1 MKRGNETR
9 KAKNRILGLVLALAM
24 VVTLLPGSLLT
35 GILARGAEGTSEAKN
50 VFVVAGTLAG
60 DQWKASTS
68 GNEVNTFTTTDQKT
82 YSISYDLEANKT
94 YEFKVLQDPD
104 ANGWNLTWNV
114 QGGCQEP
121 DQNAIINVKKPVK
134 LTLTLDAT
142 DADKKVQVKLEN
154 TDGTEY
160 TGSISKKAKN
170 VFIAVGTLPGANWSP
185 KTEGNEANTFSTT
198 DQKTYSISYN
208 LQANIEYQFKVLQD
222 PDTKGWNLKWNVD
235 GYSQNNDGNT
245 IIKTDKPVI
254 LTLSLDATDTA
265 KKVTVKTE
273 AIRSLVF
280 DSQPAQAVAGKDV
293 TLDTTATYYDGTE
306 ADKGTAVTVSYS
318 LPDTVKNASI
328 SSDGKLSVEKSY
340 DGDSITV
347 IAAYGDYTQKVTLPV
362 VAKTYNV
369 TINFYAQDF
378 DTTKSDIY
386 IFENGGNKNLSVP
399 LTSTVEDS
407 DNGITWASGT
417 AKVPFNKLGIIA
429 RKTAGTWDGGQD
441 GNKYF
446 TIPEDSTDITLWYVF
461 GETPV
466 TEKPTVEYQ
475 TPRYLDL
482 TYTNDSAEKP
492 FFYSWTIND
501 TTHYYFEK
509 QEDGTWHA
517 KIKIPSGVADVKF
530 VLGLDDSA
538 NDWVKD
544 GGDHD
549 ISFTAD
555 QNLILVSMDKG
566 EEPKLAA
573 PLNKGYEIDVAN
585 GVVNYYYRDDEAL
598 QAGTLSSKKV
608 SVEIKG
614 SDSVELKYNE
624 ANKRFEGTAPLEVG
638 RTEYRYNVDGNT
650 VLDTFNANQTTDSY
664 SYFDYYK
671 PDVTITAK
679 ADKGSLNY
687 NTNDVIRLTVNQ
699 KDISDTNPKAE
710 IASATV
716 DASAL
721 GAGVRSIDADNL
733 AVTIACTEDTKTG
746 NYELPVSVKD
756 QYGNVYTTSVT
767 EKVTARTK
775 SGAADDFDW
784 DEASIYFMVTDRFF
798 DGDSSNDTA
807 NDQFLTDEQ
816 KASGLSTYGKNA
828 GLYHGGD
835 FKGIEDKLDY
845 LKNLG
850 INTIW
855 ITPIVQNIAGV
866 TVGADNHG
874 ADVPY
879 NAAYHG
885 YWASDFTKL
894 NPALGTE
901 ADFQSMIDA
910 AHAKGI
916 KIMVDVV
923 LNHAGY
929 GTEDTF
935 GSMLRS
941 GDDVVSGDDQKDSL
955 SNLPDFK
962 TEDKTVRDQLV
973 AWQTAW
979 VKKFGIDYFR
989 VDTVKHVD
997 VATWQAL
1004 KNSLTDVAPS
1014 FKMIGEYSGGGAASN
1029 GGTLGT
1035 GAMDSDLDFDFN
1047 DWATQF
1053 VKGSISTTENN
1064 LTGRND
1070 KLNNTYMTGQFLG
1083 SHDEDGFVYKLTQDG
1098 MSASD
1103 AEAAGLVAASLQIT
1117 AKGQPVIYYGEE
1129 TGQSGAN
1136 NYPYQDNRYDMDWSK
1151 ANDSNPVFAHYKKM
1165 LAIRNKYVDVYARGD
1180 RKTIDAN
1187 DEKGYDVFTRTY
1199 DGTTLYNVLN
1209 TKNKAQTVTIS
1220 GLTANGVYTDF
1231 YSGKTFTADASGSLT
1246 VTVPASSEG
1255 GTVIFNKVATRAA
1268 SGSSSGNSG
1277 STSGN
1282 TGSTSGNTGS
1292 TDTISN
1298 GSDNAGSNDTGK
1310 TDDSSKTEDKTYTL
1324 DGDASDGT
1332 LVIKDENGKAV
1343 SNKVVEIND
1352 KKYATLD
1359 DGTVA
1364 VSQSVK
1370 IDGKKYVATS
1380 DGSLATKGLVKVGKK
1395 TFVVKTD
1402 QTVASAETVKIGKKT
1417 YVAQA
1422 NGLIA
1427 KKQIVKT
1434 SDGRKV
1440 YADKNGCI
1448 VKKKVVSVKGSKYY
1462 TNSKGQI
1469 VTGKWVTVGKKKY
1482 YCSKSGKIT
1491 KTKKVSKK
1499 K

>member
-1 MKRGNETR
+1 MFSKKEVKILKRGNETR

-35 GILARGAEGTSEAKN
+35 GILARGEEGTTAEAKN
-50 VFVVAGTLAG
+50 VFVAVGTLPGAN
-60 DQWKASTS
+60 WTASTK
-68 GNEVNTFTTTDQKT
+68 GNEANTFSTTDQKT

-104 ANGWNLTWNV
+104 TYEWSKEWSV
-114 QGGCQEP
+114 QDYQEAG
-121 DQNAIINVKKPVK
+121 QNAKITVTKPTK

-142 DADKKVQVKLEN
+142 DA
-154 TDGTEY
+154 
-160 TGSISKKAKN
+160 AR
-170 VFIAVGTLPGANWSP
+170 
-185 KTEGNEANTFSTT
+185 
-198 DQKTYSISYN
+198 
-208 LQANIEYQFKVLQD
+208 
-222 PDTKGWNLKWNVD
+222 
-235 GYSQNNDGNT
+235 
-245 IIKTDKPVI
+245 
-254 LTLSLDATDTA
+254 
-265 KKVTVKTE
+265 KVTVKTE
-273 AIRSLVF
+273 AIKSLVF
-280 DSQPAQAVAGKDV
+280 DSQPAQVVAGKDV
-293 TLDTTATYYDGTE
+293 ALDTTATYYDGTE
-306 ADKGTAVTVSYS
+306 ADEGTTVTVSYS

-328 SSDGKLSVEKSY
+328 SSDGKLLVEKSY

-347 IAAYGDYTQKVTLPV
+347 IAAYGDYTQEVTFPV
-362 VAKTYNV
+362 VAKTYNI

-378 DTTKSDIY
+378 DATKSDIY
-386 IFENGGNKNLSVP
+386 IFENGGGKNLSVS

-417 AKVPFNKLGIIA
+417 AKVPFNKLGIIG

-441 GNKYF
+441 GNQYF
-446 TIPEDSTDITLWYVF
+446 TIPDDSTDITLWYVF

-466 TEKPTVEYQ
+466 TEKPTLEYK
-475 TPRYLDL
+475 TPRYLDF
-482 TYTNDSAEKP
+482 TYTNASAEKP

-501 TTHYYFEK
+501 TTHYYLEK
-509 QEDGTWHA
+509 QNDGTWHT
-517 KIKIPSGVADVKF
+517 KIKIPSGITDVKF
-530 VLGLDDSA
+530 VLGLDDSGK
-538 NDWVKD
+538 DWVKD

-555 QNLILVSMDKG
+555 QNLILVSMKKG

-573 PLNKGYEIDVAN
+573 PLNKGYELDPAN
-585 GVVNYYYRDDEAL
+585 GVVNYYYRDDDAL

-624 ANKRFEGTAPLEVG
+624 ANKRFEGTATLNTG
-638 RTEYRYNVDGNT
+638 RTEYRYNIDGTT
-650 VLDTFNANQTTDSY
+650 VLDAFNKNKTGDGY

-671 PDVTITAK
+671 PELTVTAK
-679 ADKGSLNY
+679 ADKGSLDY
-687 NTNDVIRLTVNQ
+687 NTNDVIRVTVDQNN
-699 KDISDTNPKAE
+699 ISNTNPKDVFV
-710 IASATV
+710 SGSV
-716 DASAL
+716 DATAL
-721 GAGVRSIDADNL
+721 GAGVRQFDTDNM
-733 AVTIACTEDTKTG
+733 AVTIACTKDIKAG
-746 NYELPVSVKD
+746 SYELPVSVTD

-816 KASGLSTYGKNA
+816 KASGLSTYGTNA

-845 LKNLG
+845 LKDLG

-855 ITPIVQNIAGV
+855 ITPIVQNIPGV

-874 ADVPY
+874 DDVPY

-929 GTEDTF
+929 GTESTF

-962 TEDKTVRDQLV
+962 TEDKSVRDQLV

-979 VKKFGIDYFR
+979 VEKFGIDYFR

-1004 KNSLTDVAPS
+1004 KNSLTDVDPS

-1053 VKGSISTTENN
+1053 VKGSISTIESN

-1098 MSASD
+1098 MSEED
-1103 AEAAGLVAASLQIT
+1103 AQAAGLVAASLQIT

-1136 NYPYQDNRYDMDWSK
+1136 NYPYQDNRYDFDWSK
-1151 ANDSNPVFAHYKKM
+1151 ANDSNPVYVHYKKM

-1180 RKTIDAN
+1180 RETIDAN
-1187 DEKGYDVFTRTY
+1187 DSKGYDVFTRTY

-1220 GLTANGVYTDF
+1220 GLTAKGIYTDL
-1231 YSGKTFTADASGSLT
+1231 YSGKTFTADSSGDLT
-1246 VTVPASSEG
+1246 VTVPAASKG
-1255 GTVIFNKVATRAA
+1255 GTVIFNKTATSVA
-1268 SGSSSGNSG
+1268 SDSSSSGDSGSNSG
-1277 STSGN
+1277 TSVSPSGDDKSTD
-1282 TGSTSGNTGS
+1282 NTGS
-1292 TDTISN
+1292 TDDDKKDDTDK
-1298 GSDNAGSNDTGK
+1298 SD
-1310 TDDSSKTEDKTYTL
+1310 DKTYTVE
-1324 DGDASDGT
+1324 GDASDGS
-1332 LVIKDENGKAV
+1332 LVIKDENGETVK
-1343 SNKVVEIND
+1343 NQIVEIGE

-1395 TFVVKTD
+1395 TFVVKAD
-1402 QTVASAETVKIGKKT
+1402 QSVASSETVKIGKYT
-1417 YVAQA
+1417 YVAKS

-1427 KKQIVKT
+1427 KNTIVKT
-1434 SDGRKV
+1434 SDGKKV
-1440 YADKNGCI
+1440 YADKNGRI
-1448 VKKKVVSVKGSKYY
+1448 AKKKLVKVNGSRYY
-1462 TNSKGQI
+1462 INSKGQI

-1482 YCSKSGKIT
+1482 YCSKSGKII

>member
-35 GILARGAEGTSEAKN
+35 GILARGAEGTTAEAKN
-50 VFVVAGTLAG
+50 VFVAVGTLPGAN
-60 DQWKASTS
+60 WTASAK
-68 GNEVNTFTTTDQKT
+68 GNEANTFTTTDQKT
-82 YSISYDLEANKT
+82 YSISYDLEANKS

-104 ANGWNLTWNV
+104 TSGWDNSWNV

-121 DQNAIINVKKPVK
+121 GQNATINVEKPVK

-142 DADKKVQVKLEN
+142 DAEKKVQLKLQN

-170 VFIAVGTLPGANWSP
+170 VFIAVGTLPGANWNP
-185 KTEGNEANTFSTT
+185 KTTGNEDNTFTLT
-198 DQKTYSISYN
+198 DNKTYSISYN
-208 LQANIEYQFKVLQD
+208 LEANKEYQFKVLQD
-222 PDTKGWNLKWNVD
+222 PDAKGWNLGWNVED
-235 GYSQNNDGNT
+235 YDKSSDGNT
-245 IIKTDKPVI
+245 IIKTDKPVK

-273 AIRSLVF
+273 AIKSLVF
-280 DSQPAQAVAGKDV
+280 DSQPTQVVAGKDV
-293 TLDTTATYYDGTE
+293 ALDTTATYYDGTE
-306 ADKGTAVTVSYS
+306 TDKGTAVTVSYS

-328 SSDGKLSVEKSY
+328 SSDGKLAVEKSY

-347 IAAYGDYTQKVTLPV
+347 IAAYGDYTQKVTIPV

-369 TINFYAQDF
+369 TIYFYAQDF
-378 DTTKSDIY
+378 DATKSDIY
-386 IFENGGNKNLSVP
+386 FFDKDGNKNAVAS
-399 LTSTVEDS
+399 LTDTEKDES
-407 DNGITWASGT
+407 NGITWAKGT
-417 AKVPFNKLGIIA
+417 IKLPFNNLGIIA
-429 RKTAGTWDGGQD
+429 RTIAGTWDKGQD
-441 GNKYF
+441 KDRIF
-446 TIPEDSTDITLWYVF
+446 TIPEDSTDITIWYVF
-461 GETPV
+461 GKNPV
-466 TEKPTVEYQ
+466 AEKPKVEYQ
-475 TPRYLDL
+475 APRYLDF

-501 TTHYYFEK
+501 TTHYYLEK
-509 QEDGTWHA
+509 QNDGTWHA
-517 KIKIPSGVADVKF
+517 KIKIPSGITDVKF
-530 VLGLDDSA
+530 VLGLDDSGK
-538 NDWVKD
+538 DWVKD

-555 QNLILVSMDKG
+555 QNLILVSMKKG

-573 PLNKGYEIDVAN
+573 PLNKGYELDPAN
-585 GVVNYYYRDDEAL
+585 GVVNYYYRDDDAL

-624 ANKRFEGTAPLEVG
+624 ANKRFEGTATLNTG
-638 RTEYRYNVDGNT
+638 RTEYRYNIDGTT
-650 VLDTFNANQTTDSY
+650 VLDAFNKNKTGDGY

-671 PDVTITAK
+671 PELTVTAK
-679 ADKGSLNY
+679 ADKGSLDY
-687 NTNDVIRLTVNQ
+687 NTNDVIRVTVDQNN
-699 KDISDTNPKAE
+699 ISNTNPKDVFV
-710 IASATV
+710 SGSV
-716 DASAL
+716 DATAL
-721 GAGVRSIDADNL
+721 GAGVRQFDTDNM
-733 AVTIACTEDTKTG
+733 AVTIACTKDIKAG
-746 NYELPVSVKD
+746 SYELPVSVTD

-816 KASGLSTYGKNA
+816 KASGLSTYGTNA

-845 LKNLG
+845 LKDLG

-855 ITPIVQNIAGV
+855 ITPIVQNIPGV

-874 ADVPY
+874 DDVPY

-894 NPALGTE
+894 NPALGTDE
-901 ADFQSMIDA
+901 DFQSMIDA

-929 GTEDTF
+929 GTESTF

-962 TEDKTVRDQLV
+962 TEDKSVRDQLV

-979 VKKFGIDYFR
+979 VEKFGIDYFR

-997 VATWQAL
+997 VATWQEL
-1004 KNSLTDVAPS
+1004 KNSLTDVDPS

-1053 VKGSISTTENN
+1053 VKGSISTIESN

-1098 MSASD
+1098 MSEED
-1103 AEAAGLVAASLQIT
+1103 AQAAGLVAASLQIT

-1136 NYPYQDNRYDMDWSK
+1136 NYPYQDNRYDFDWSK
-1151 ANDSNPVFAHYKKM
+1151 ANDSNPVYVHYKKM

-1180 RKTIDAN
+1180 RETIDAN
-1187 DEKGYDVFTRTY
+1187 DSKGYDVFTRSY

-1209 TKNKAQTVTIS
+1209 TKNEAQKVTIS
-1220 GLTANGVYTDF
+1220 GLTAKGVYTDL
-1231 YSGKTFTADASGSLT
+1231 YSGKTFTADASGNLT
-1246 VTVPASSEG
+1246 VTVPAASEG
-1255 GTVIFNKVATRAA
+1255 GTLIFNKAATSVA
-1268 SGSSSGNSG
+1268 SDSSSSDNSG
-1277 STSGN
+1277 SNSG
-1282 TGSTSGNTGS
+1282 TPVSPSGDDKIKDNTGS
-1292 TDTISN
+1292 TDDSKKDDTDK
-1298 GSDNAGSNDTGK
+1298 SD
-1310 TDDSSKTEDKTYTL
+1310 DKTYTL
-1324 DGDASDGT
+1324 DGDASNGS
-1332 LVIKDENGKAV
+1332 LVIKDENGETVK
-1343 SNKVVEIND
+1343 NQIVEIGE

-1395 TFVVKTD
+1395 TFVVKAD
-1402 QTVASAETVKIGKKT
+1402 QSVASSETVKIGKYT
-1417 YVAQA
+1417 YVAKS

-1427 KKQIVKT
+1427 KNTIVKT
-1434 SDGRKV
+1434 SDGKKV
-1440 YADKNGCI
+1440 YADKNGRI
-1448 VKKKVVSVKGSKYY
+1448 AKKKLVKVNGSRYY
-1462 TNSKGQI
+1462 INSKGQI